1 MSPSIA
7 HGPFAILLAMSEP
20 RRCADLVRLTRE
32 SMEATNRCEFDEA
45 MSVFADD
52 AVFDV
57 SSAGVGRFE
66 GVGAVRTYLEDWI
79 GAYEE
84 QVFRSWEGSDLGGG
98 VVFVLAH
105 LDARPRGSPRA
116 VQETWAFTVVWDE
129 GRIVR
134 VTADGDVGQAR
145 RRSLRLAEGRL
156 GAARSGPEAPTGGG

>member
-1 MSPSIA
+1 
-7 HGPFAILLAMSEP
+7 
-20 RRCADLVRLTRE
+20 
-32 SMEATNRCEFDEA
+32 

-57 SSAGVGRFE
+57 SSAGVGPFE
-66 GVGAVRTYLEDWI
+66 GVGAVRAYLEDWI
-79 GAYEE
+79 GAFEE

-105 LDARPRGSPRA
+105 LDARPRGSPHA

-134 VTADGDVGQAR
+134 VTADGDVEQAR
-145 RRSLRLAEGRL
+145 GRALRLAEGRL
-156 GAARSGPEAPTGGG
+156 AVAPSDPEAPAGGR